1 MPLPGAVGRGPDA
14 VTYHVEVPNVATLE
28 SNSPVM
34 IDDVVVGSVGKMTVE
49 GWHANVEIS
58 VKPDVAVPE
67 NAVAT
72 VGQTSL
78 LGSMHLALDPPVGE
92 KPTGRLQ
99 PGATLGLN
107 QSSTYPTTEQTLSSL
122 SAVVNAGGLGQIG
135 DIIHNFNA
143 ALSGREPEVR
153 ELLTRLDT
161 FVGVLDQ
168 QRDNI
173 VASIQQLDRVAS
185 TFAGQHD
192 VIDRALKDIPP
203 ALDVLIKERPQL
215 TTALEKLGTF
225 SDTATGLVNDTK
237 ADLVTNLKN
246 LEPALR
252 SLADIGPE
260 IDKVLAFA
268 TAFPYGPAFADRI
281 TKGDYINLDAVFDIT
296 YPRLKRTLL
305 LGTRWGDENA
315 KLIPAPGDPWYLNYS
330 YSPLSIGV
338 APPPADA
345 VPPAPAAPGAP
356 TPMNGPIL
364 PVLPQ
369 PSVPLAGPAPAVQS
383 SQIFAGPY
391 GADAPPA
398 PDAPPV
404 PDAPPAPERRPSI
417 HRHQGVVADADPL
430 RPKPVDHLHYCVGDR
445 CVGDG
450 VRLHAAA
457 DAVRR
462 RPGDREVGVA
472 VLRWSLPLQQ
482 RHLPGC
488 AGGQGDLGGADR
500 HGRRGNVEPRHVAE
514 DSGRSEGRST
524 QRIGRRRT
532 VCGSAP
538 AHRLRALSARRLGD
552 PRRQPPPSRNKSDPC
567 WTRSAR

>member
-1 MPLPGAVGRGPDA
+1 MIRVKRLTVVASCLALTLTGCAFQGLNSLPLPGAVGRGPDA

-34 IDDVVVGSVGKMTVE
+34 MDDVVVGSVGKMTVE

-58 VKPDVAVPE
+58 VKPDVAVPV

-107 QSSTYPTTEQTLSSL
+107 ESSTFPTTEQTLSSL

-143 ALSGREPEVR
+143 ALSGRQPEVR
-153 ELLTRLDT
+153 DLLTRLDN

-185 TFAGQHD
+185 KFAGQHD
-192 VIDRALKDIPP
+192 VIDRALNDIPP

-215 TTALEKLGTF
+215 TTALEKLGQF

-260 IDKVLAFA
+260 IDHTLVFA
-268 TAFPYGPAFADRI
+268 SAFPYGPAFADRI

-330 YSPLSIGV
+330 YSPLSVGV
-338 APPPADA
+338 APPPAEA
-345 VPPAPAAPGAP
+345 VPPPQAAPGE
-356 TPMNGPIL
+356 PMPPVNGPIL

-369 PSVPLAGPAPAVQS
+369 PSVPLAGPAPAVMS

-398 PDAPPV
+398 ADAPATPPPGAPPTDV
-404 PDAPPAPERRPSI
+404 PPAP
-417 HRHQGVVADADPL
+417 
-430 RPKPVDHLHYCVGDR
+430 
-445 CVGDG
+445 
-450 VRLHAAA
+450 
-457 DAVRR
+457 
-462 RPGDREVGVA
+462 
-472 VLRWSLPLQQ
+472 
-482 RHLPGC
+482 
-488 AGGQGDLGGADR
+488 GGGG
-500 HGRRGNVEPRHVAE
+500 
-514 DSGRSEGRST
+514 
-524 QRIGRRRT
+524 
-532 VCGSAP
+532 
-538 AHRLRALSARRLGD
+538 
-552 PRRQPPPSRNKSDPC
+552 
-567 WTRSAR
+567 